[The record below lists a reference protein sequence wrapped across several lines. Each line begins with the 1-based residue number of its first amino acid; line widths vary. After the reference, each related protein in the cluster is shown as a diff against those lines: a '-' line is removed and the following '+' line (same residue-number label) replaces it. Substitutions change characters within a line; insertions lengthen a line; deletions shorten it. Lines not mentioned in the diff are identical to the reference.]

1 MRSSRC
7 RLRNLVAFSVMTLF
21 SVSMTGCA
29 WTWAFHRSGATASC
43 DGEIVPMS
51 SVPDD
56 FTLRERQR
64 IASRGQ
70 EIMLEI
76 VAEKRGD
83 KLVLVGLHRM
93 GQKAFKIV
101 QAGEKVS
108 VQTYWGRPP
117 VRPMNVLRDFHRVH
131 FLALAASLPTEDEEE
146 RVAIRNRER
155 IREVWYEGRLTKRIF
170 ERATGNTERIT
181 LLFGNPKTVRI
192 ENERCGYRTE
202 ILQSQ

>member
-1 MRSSRC
+1 MTFVC
-7 RLRNLVAFSVMTLF
+7 VA
-21 SVSMTGCA
+21 MTGCA
-29 WTWAFHRSGATASC
+29 WTWAFHRSGATANC
-43 DGEIVPMS
+43 AGEIVSMS
-51 SVPDD
+51 SVPGD

-64 IASRGQ
+64 IASRGR
-70 EIMLEI
+70 EIMIEI

-93 GQKAFKIV
+93 GQKAFRIV
-101 QAGEKVS
+101 QTGERVS

-131 FLALAASLPTEDEEE
+131 FLEAAATPPTENETE
-146 RVAIRNRER
+146 RVALHNRER

-170 ERATGNTERIT
+170 ERATGDAKTIT

-192 ENERCGYRTE
+192 ENDRCGYRTE
-202 ILQSQ
+202 ILQAQ